1 MHSSSGNGLIFK
13 ISRCSTEDGPGIRTT
28 VFFKGCP
35 LKCIW
40 CHSPQSQ
47 RHEPEVA
54 FYENRCMR
62 CGACVKACPEKAQ
75 VVSKE
80 ERIILWDKCNYCG
93 ECVKVCPTR
102 ALDMIGSCLT
112 AQEVIEDIKKDMV
125 YYKNSGGGV
134 TFSGG
139 EPAAQPSFLTACL
152 KGCHETGIH
161 TAVETCGFVKW
172 PTLEKMLPLIDLF
185 LYDVKMMDNEKHQQ
199 LTGVGNELILENL
212 KRLDEQG
219 KTIWIRIPLITGC
232 NDSVEN
238 IRQTAE
244 LARTLNNLA
253 AVSLLPYN
261 TAAEANYLSIGRK
274 YELGSLGLYDKDRV
288 VELAKIFTDYGIEVR
303 T

>member
-1 MHSSSGNGLIFK
+1 MDSTSGKGLIFK

-47 RHEPEVA
+47 RHETEIA

-62 CGACVKACPEKAQ
+62 CGACVRACPEKAQ
-75 VVSKE
+75 VVSKAR
-80 ERIILWDKCNYCG
+80 RIVLWDKCNYCG

-102 ALDMIGSCLT
+102 ALDMIGGYMT
-112 AQEVIEDIKKDMV
+112 VQEVVEVVKKDMV

-139 EPAAQPSFLTACL
+139 EPLAQPRFLIGCL
-152 KGCHETGIH
+152 ESCHEIGIH

-172 PTLEKMLPLIDLF
+172 STLEKILPLTDLF
-185 LYDVKMMDNEKHQQ
+185 LYDIKLMDSERHRQ

-212 KRLDEQG
+212 KRLDENG
-219 KTIWIRIPLITGC
+219 KTIWIRVPLITGC
-232 NDSVEN
+232 NDSAEN
-238 IRQTAE
+238 ICQTAE
-244 LARTLNNLA
+244 FAGTLKHLAV
-253 AVSLLPYN
+253 VSLLPYN
-261 TAAEANYLSIGRK
+261 TAAEANYLSIGQK

-288 VELAKIFTDYGIEVR
+288 AELSNIFTGYGMEVR

>member
-1 MHSSSGNGLIFK
+1 MNSSTGKGLIFK

-35 LKCIW
+35 LRCIW

-54 FYENRCMR
+54 FYENRCIR
-62 CGACVKACPEKAQ
+62 CGACVKACPENAQ
-75 VVSKE
+75 VVSKA
-80 ERIILWDKCNYCG
+80 ERTVLWDKCNYCG

-102 ALDMIGSCLT
+102 ALDMIGSYMT
-112 AQEVIEDIKKDMV
+112 VREVIEVVKKDII

-139 EPAAQPSFLTACL
+139 EPAAQPRFLTTCL
-152 KGCHETGIH
+152 KICKEMGIH

-172 PTLEKMLPLIDLF
+172 PTLEKMIPLIDLF
-185 LYDVKMMDNEKHQQ
+185 LYDVKLMDNEMHKR
-199 LTGVGNELILENL
+199 LTGVDNELILENL
-212 KRLDEQG
+212 KRIDEHG
-219 KTIWIRIPLITGC
+219 KTIWIRVPLITGC
-232 NDSVEN
+232 NDSIEN

-244 LARTLNNLA
+244 FASTLKNLA

-261 TAAEANYLSIGRK
+261 TAAGVNYLSTGRK
-274 YELGSLGLYDKDRV
+274 YELESLGLYDKDRV
-288 VELAKIFTDYGIEVR
+288 SELAKIYTSYGIKVR

>member
-54 FYENRCMR
+54 FYENRCIR

-80 ERIILWDKCNYCG
+80 ERVILWDKCNYCG